1 MAKEPQTLEELE
13 KKKKTRVISALI
25 MILGIGVFGSLA
37 FSIYDMIRIAK
48 QMSKKESTKPRII
61 SKKEVEK
68 GWKDITEERLS
79 DLEDNQRKVRDILQK
94 LQKNQEELFKKFQE
108 IEIKLGE
115 INSKTRSSTV
125 QPSHIH
131 KAQNKKLP
139 KESLKEL
146 APPPK
151 TYINSHKTF
160 EEKLQQKAPEEKKEP
175 ELIKFTPIE
184 TSQVQEQENEQKKLK
199 LKIPVGFVRGIT
211 LTGLDAPT
219 FQWGMQNPH
228 PILISLEDREI
239 LANNRKLNLKACF
252 ILGSGFGEVSS
263 ERAYIR
269 LVKISC
275 IGKDNGL
282 YEGKV
287 KGWLIDDDGK
297 VGLKGRLVTKQGAY
311 LSKALI
317 AGFLSGISKILQAGA
332 TTVSVSPLGTTST
345 ISPSKATKIGI
356 FAGTGNAM
364 DRLARFYEKMAEQ
377 IFPVIEI
384 TPGRRVVVLL
394 EGGDEISKGNEI
406 TLDPIGILGGL
417 K

>member
-13 KKKKTRVISALI
+13 KKRKTRAISILI
-25 MILGIGVFGSLA
+25 IVLGVGVFGSLA

-48 QMSKKESTKPRII
+48 QMSMREPAKPRII
-61 SKKEVEK
+61 SKKEIEK

-79 DLEDNQRKVRDILQK
+79 DLEDNQREVRDILQK
-94 LQKNQEELFKKFQE
+94 LQKNQEELFQKFQE
-108 IEIKLGE
+108 IEDRLGE
-115 INSKTRSSTV
+115 ISTKIRSSKK
-125 QPSHIH
+125 QPSYS
-131 KAQNKKLP
+131 ARRTKLP
-139 KESLKEL
+139 EESLKEL

-151 TYINSHKTF
+151 TYSNSPKTF
-160 EEKLQQKAPEEKKEP
+160 EEKLQQKTPEEKREP
-175 ELIKFTPIE
+175 ELVKFTPAE
-184 TSQVQEQENEQKKLK
+184 TSQAQEHEQKKLK
-199 LKIPVGFVRGIT
+199 LKIPVGFVKGIT

-228 PILISLEDREI
+228 PILVSLEDREI
-239 LANNRKLNLKACF
+239 LANNRNLNLKSCF
-252 ILGSGFGEVSS
+252 VLGSGFGEVSS

-275 IGKDNGL
+275 IGKDNTL
-282 YEGKV
+282 YEGEV

-311 LSKALI
+311 LSKSLI
-317 AGFLSGISKILQAGA
+317 AGFLSGISRILQTSS
-332 TTVSVSPLGTTST
+332 TTVSISPLGATST
-345 ISPSKATKIGI
+345 IKPSQVTKVGI

-364 DRLARFYEKMAEQ
+364 ERLARFYEKMAEQ

-384 TPGRRVVVLL
+384 TPGRRVAVLF
-394 EGGDEISKGNEI
+394 EGGDEISEGNEI
-406 TLDPIGILGGL
+406 TLDPIGTLGGP